1 MRRILV
7 QNIAVSY
14 LLVVSAFAS
23 ASDHWAFQPIKRP
36 AQPNT
41 IDDFLAQ
48 SHARLKLKRQPSA
61 DPALLLRRLH
71 LDLTG
76 LSPTQKDV
84 QQFLESPT
92 KQSYEAKVAKL
103 LASPH
108 HGERWGRHW
117 MDVWR
122 YSDWYGLGKQLRV
135 SQKHLWR
142 WRDWIINSLN
152 TDKGYDRM
160 IREMLAG
167 DELAPTNLEAVT
179 GTGFLARNYYL
190 FNRTSWLDNTIEH
203 TSKAFLGITMNCV
216 KCHDH
221 KYDPITHEAY
231 YRFRAIFE
239 PHQIRLDAIPGESDF
254 DKDGLPRA
262 FDDHPDAAT
271 YVHLKGDAQS
281 PDKTRKIQPG
291 APFDFAD
298 VPFEVSPIR
307 LPKDAFAPGT
317 RDFVQAATLQAGKT
331 RVATAKKVLAKSKQA
346 VRAFKNPPKRIAK
359 SATVATK
366 DDFQSANTKL
376 WHPLGKDWE
385 FRNGDLVR
393 HTANRSDHL
402 RSRFQHPQDFE
413 AIFEYTTTGGT
424 THKSIG
430 MRFDRSED
438 GRDYNQVYTSANT
451 PRSKL
456 QISYGRN
463 GKSSYPTAGNRKRN
477 ISVGQ
482 RYEMRVL
489 VRDRLVNVFL
499 NHEFQLAFQLP
510 SRPNHR
516 YLELT
521 SFEATSAF
529 HSLEIRELADDQI
542 LTQSGKP
549 APPSAPKTLPELKQA
564 VTWAQLDLARHELNL
579 KALVARITADDAKV
593 SNDTRSTKL
602 ARAAATAEWNA
613 KQTENEY
620 LLKLEQA
627 RKTPDPKKVSTY
639 KSAVAAAKKELK
651 SKSTKYTSLSGS
663 RKALETPAHKFGQ
676 YDEIYSRTSTGRRL
690 ALANWITHPK
700 NPLTARVA
708 VNHIWLRHFG
718 TPLVDQVFDFG
729 LRAKKPLHLDLLNW
743 LAAELIDNDWS
754 MKHIHRLIVT
764 SDTWQR
770 SSTTLNADA
779 HTLKQDPDNRYYWRM
794 NNRRMESQVVRDN
807 LLHLSDKLDRKIG
820 GVSLSVKAES
830 RRRSIYFRHGR
841 DDSQKFLSMFDD
853 ADFLQCYRRS
863 ESIVPQQALAL
874 SNSKTSLEAAAT
886 IAGQLTKKTDSKF
899 IEAAFHKLLMRK
911 PDHYEIAE
919 CESFLR
925 QIEKLKDSEPRTR
938 LVHALLNHNDFVTIR

>member
-1 MRRILV
+1 MRRILLEI
-7 QNIAVSY
+7 IALSY
-14 LLVVSAFAS
+14 LLLVSASAS
-23 ASDHWAFQPIKRP
+23 ASDHWAFQPLERP
-36 AQPNT
+36 AQGNT
-41 IDDFLAQ
+41 IDDFLAR
-48 SHARLKLKRQPSA
+48 SHSRLQLKPQPPA

-71 LDLTG
+71 LNLTG
-76 LSPTQKDV
+76 LSPTRKEV
-84 QQFLESPT
+84 LQFLESPT
-92 KQSYEAKVAKL
+92 KRGYETKVANL

-135 SQKHLWR
+135 SQKHIWR

-152 TDKGYDRM
+152 DDKGYDRM
-160 IREMLAG
+160 IQEMLAG
-167 DELAPTNLEAVT
+167 DELAPTNLEVVT

-190 FNRTSWLDNTIEH
+190 FNRTTWLDNTIEH

-239 PHQIRLDAIPGESDF
+239 PHQIRLDAVPGESNF

-262 FDDHPDAAT
+262 FDDQPDVET
-271 YVHLKGDAQS
+271 FIHLKGDAQS
-281 PDKTRKIQPG
+281 ADKTRKILPG
-291 APFDFAD
+291 APFDFANI
-298 VPFEVSPIR
+298 PFEVSPIR

-317 RDFVQAATLQAGKT
+317 RDFVQATSLQAARKQ
-331 RVATAKKVLAKSKQA
+331 VATARKAVAKSKQTL
-346 VRAFKNPPKRIAK
+346 REFENPPARLAK
-359 SATVATK
+359 APIMATI
-366 DDFQSANTKL
+366 DDFQSANPKL

-393 HTANRSDHL
+393 HTANRSDYL
-402 RSRFQHPQDFE
+402 RSRFQHPDDFE

-430 MRFDRSED
+430 IRFDKSED
-438 GRDYNQVYTSANT
+438 GRDYSQVYTSANT
-451 PRSKL
+451 PQSKL

-463 GKSSYPTAGNRKRN
+463 GKSTYPSVGNRKRN

-499 NHEFQLAFQLP
+499 NDDFQIAYELP
-510 SRPNHR
+510 SRPKHR
-516 YLELT
+516 HLELT
-521 SFEATSAF
+521 SFDATSAF
-529 HSLEIRELADDQI
+529 HSLEIRQLADDQI
-542 LTQSGKP
+542 LTKPGKP
-549 APPSAPKTLPELKQA
+549 APPAAPKTLPELKQA
-564 VTWAQLDLARHELNL
+564 VTWAKLDLVRHELNL
-579 KALVARITADDAKV
+579 EALVARVAADNANVSDDV
-593 SNDTRSTKL
+593 RSNDL
-602 ARAAATAEWNA
+602 ALAAANSESHA
-613 KQTENEY
+613 KRTENEY

-627 RKTPDPKKVSTY
+627 RKTPDSKKVSSY
-639 KSAVAAAKKELK
+639 KSGIAAAKKKLK
-651 SKSTKYTSLSGS
+651 SKSTNYTSLSGS

-676 YDEIYSRTSTGRRL
+676 YDEIYNRTSTGRRL
-690 ALANWITHPK
+690 ALAKWITHPK

-708 VNHIWLRHFG
+708 VNHIWMRHFG

-729 LRAKKPLHLDLLNW
+729 LRAKKPLHLDLLDW
-743 LAAELIDNDWS
+743 LASELIENNWS

-779 HTLKQDPDNRYYWRM
+779 HTLKQDPDNHYYWRM
-794 NNRRMESQVVRDN
+794 NTRRMESQLVRDN
-807 LLHLSDKLDRKIG
+807 LLHLSEKLDPKIG
-820 GVSLSVKAES
+820 GASLSAKAENS
-830 RRRSIYFRHGR
+830 RRSIYFRHGR
-841 DDSQKFLSMFDD
+841 DDPQKFLSMFDD

-874 SNSKTSLEAAAT
+874 SNSKTSLEAADT
-886 IAGQLTKKTDSKF
+886 IAKQLPRQTGDEF
-899 IEAAFHKLLMRK
+899 IEAAFRKLLARK

-919 CESFLR
+919 CESFMR
-925 QIEKLKDSEPRTR
+925 KIAKLKGSDARTR